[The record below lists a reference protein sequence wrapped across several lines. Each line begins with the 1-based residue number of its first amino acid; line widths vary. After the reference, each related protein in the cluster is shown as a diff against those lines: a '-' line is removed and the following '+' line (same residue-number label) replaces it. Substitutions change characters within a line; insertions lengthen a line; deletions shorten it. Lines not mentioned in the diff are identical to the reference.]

1 MRRYNDG
8 IIYTNDKCVACN
20 HCVHVCPS
28 IGANVSAH
36 QDGVISIDVSD
47 KNCIHCGS
55 CINECVH
62 GARQYRDSLDDLLLD
77 IKRGNEISF
86 IIDPTFI
93 LAYGEKKAA
102 NVFGYLRSIGVKAI
116 YDGSIGGDISIYCHA
131 KYLHDNID
139 DKGKCDKFFAHTCPS
154 FSNLVSRY
162 VPEALDKFIPV
173 QLPAVCAAIYYR
185 KYKQVTGRFALL
197 SPCTAI
203 YDEYNSFNT
212 GRNINYLIG
221 IDSLLKHLGDTDISG
236 FDGSFDM
243 KLDCMGAVVV
253 ENDAFSTAV
262 SRYFPS
268 RFLFKANRGF
278 SEKYETLI
286 NSSEYMKRENHPTM
300 VTIDLCGG
308 GCVGGPAVDGMS
320 VDYNRSMVEYG
331 KKFETVMETDD
342 DADLSPNERYE
353 KLTQRFSEINTMD
366 FEWEGEEDYHQSS
379 PVPENVI
386 EEIFEAMHK
395 TSQVKKELDCQA
407 CGYRSC
413 REMASAVA
421 NGYSRIEDCV
431 HYLNDELIVQLGI
444 DSLTGLYNQRGFIK
458 AATRH
463 IATHPD
469 KKFLLAIGDV
479 NGLGGIN
486 DLYSNTGG
494 DHVIQYIAKVI
505 EEFADKRG
513 VCARLGAGTFGC
525 LFENVPENLEKFKED
540 TQISIRHLNMDYPLS
555 LKFGMVEINDMST
568 NIGRA
573 MLYAIYAYRTSKDR
587 SRNTYILY
595 TEEMSRNMSLEAEIT
610 QKMKTAMEKGEFVL
624 YFQPKYD
631 HITGDLVGAEAL
643 SRWITPDGS
652 LISPGVFIPV
662 FEKNGYITEL
672 DRYVWRSSFENVSKW
687 ISDIGKTVPVS
698 VNISRISLM
707 DAQTVSYIGE
717 LKEAHP
723 DAKEH
728 IQFEI
733 TESAYAGNVGEIF
746 ERVQAIRDMG
756 FKVNMDDFG
765 SGYSS
770 LNLLKSAPIDIVK
783 LDMGFLRGE
792 DSLGRGNIIISSVVN
807 MTKELGFDIIAEG
820 VETKEQADML
830 ADMGCNVIQGYFY
843 SRPVSE
849 EEFVRLL

>member
-1 MRRYNDG
+1 M
-8 IIYTNDKCVACN
+8 
-20 HCVHVCPS
+20 
-28 IGANVSAH
+28 
-36 QDGVISIDVSD
+36 
-47 KNCIHCGS
+47 
-55 CINECVH
+55 
-62 GARQYRDSLDDLLLD
+62 
-77 IKRGNEISF
+77 
-86 IIDPTFI
+86 
-93 LAYGEKKAA
+93 
-102 NVFGYLRSIGVKAI
+102 
-116 YDGSIGGDISIYCHA
+116 
-131 KYLHDNID
+131 
-139 DKGKCDKFFAHTCPS
+139 
-154 FSNLVSRY
+154 
-162 VPEALDKFIPV
+162 
-173 QLPAVCAAIYYR
+173 
-185 KYKQVTGRFALL
+185 
-197 SPCTAI
+197 
-203 YDEYNSFNT
+203 
-212 GRNINYLIG
+212 
-221 IDSLLKHLGDTDISG
+221 GDTDISG

-268 RFLFKANRGF
+268 RFLFKAKRGF

-300 VTIDLCGG
+300 VTIDLCSG

-469 KKFLLAIGDV
+469 KKFLLAVGDV

-513 VCARLGAGTFGC
+513 VCARLGGGTFGC

-555 LKFGMVEINDMST
+555 LKFGMVEISDMST

-687 ISDIGKTVPVS
+687 IRDIGKTVPVS